1 MKHSPLSD
9 PVRITFLLV
18 GMFLGSLAV
27 HAIAAP
33 GEVARQ
39 IRLNDPNAPGGA
51 ITLEDSAEFGSG
63 VAALGD
69 LNSDGVEDL
78 AVGAAGLGD
87 SGAVYIFFL
96 NSDGSVKSQVRIAD
110 GESGLPANTLAMD
123 DNFGAR
129 VENLGDLDGDGN
141 PELAASVSRGTNG
154 STPGAVYIL
163 FLNRNGTVK
172 TVQKIA
178 NGEGGLAPNTLDP
191 SNKFGSALAKLGDLD
206 GDGVTELAVGAEGG
220 GVGNPPLG
228 QVFILFLNANGTV
241 KQQETIG
248 DGQNGFGSN
257 LIESVDLFGCSLST
271 IGDLDC
277 DGIPELVVGTKEEDT
292 GATNAGSVY
301 VLFLSTTGD
310 LVKSVVQIG
319 DGVGGLSGSALSAS
333 NRFGSAIEN
342 AGDLNGDGVPDM
354 IVGAETASGTSGASE
369 GAIFVLLMNADGTV
383 KSHLKIANGLGGL
396 AAGSFFSI
404 SRFGSSITRLGDLDE
419 DGIPEFAVGVKQALI
434 PSNRPGDAL
443 ILSLGDAP
451 ITVTTAADEFDTP
464 SGANVSLREAI
475 RDAEAT
481 GEFREILFQPSL
493 NGSTITLT
501 ETLDIVSGQS
511 LRITA
516 KDLPDGITISGD
528 GQHQIIEHV
537 GDALTLE
544 CLNLENGFEGGS
556 GGGIEAFTSSALFVN
571 QVTFRRC
578 ISTSSLARGG
588 AISSS
593 GFAKITNST
602 FIENEADEGGAISMT
617 LGTAQLQAINCTFIS
632 NSATTLSDPNDGGGA
647 ILCSGIDAASIN
659 FCTFIENSAVQGSAL
674 LTDNSTVTL
683 RNCLFPGSTFV
694 IDFVNG
700 GIANE
705 FESRFPDLD
714 DLAPLANYNGKIPTR
729 PLLPTATDINGV
741 PFLPLPTTDQ
751 NGLPRTR
758 NGGSD
763 PGAAEAIELT
773 DYQPDNLI
781 GEKRGRQKGNN
792 LYNTTG
798 AGQKVRVKLRG
809 RKKFK
814 TFMTVQNDG
823 IFPDSFIMRSNKPN
837 KRTLKLKVRQLG
849 GGNVTAALRRGLP
862 LLNLAPGQ
870 SVAFKA
876 DYKRKSKDR
885 KARGKLRFTSTSSFF
900 GKSDTVQAKIKSL
913 RERRR

>member
-1 MKHSPLSD
+1 MRHHSL
-9 PVRITFLLV
+9 TLAMACFFLWLPY
-18 GMFLGSLAV
+18 AA
-27 HAIAAP
+27 HAAP
-33 GEVARQ
+33 GEVDTFSKIAS
-39 IRLNDPNAPGGA
+39 NTG
-51 ITLEDSAEFGSG
+51 
-63 VAALGD
+63 
-69 LNSDGVEDL
+69 
-78 AVGAAGLGD
+78 GLGSLVD
-87 SGAVYIFFL
+87 F
-96 NSDGSVKSQVRIAD
+96 
-110 GESGLPANTLAMD
+110 GL
-123 DNFGAR
+123 FGTSCTT
-129 VENLGDLDGDGN
+129 LGDLDGDGI
-141 PELAASVSRGTNG
+141 PELVVGATGDNTGGSNRG
-154 STPGAVYIL
+154 ALYIL
-163 FLNRNGTVK
+163 FLDRNGSVK
-172 TVQKIA
+172 SQTKIA
-178 NGEGGLAPNTLDP
+178 DNTGGFGTLADAD
-191 SNKFGSALAKLGDLD
+191 KFGISCAALGDLD
-206 GDGVTELAVGAEGG
+206 GDGVSELVVGASDDDTGGSNRGALYILFLDRNGSVKSQTKIANNTGEFGTLTNADFFGTSCTTPGDLDGDGIPDLVVGAEGDDTG
-220 GVGNPPLG
+220 GTFRGAVY
-228 QVFILFLNANGTV
+228 VLFLNVDGSV
-241 KQQETIG
+241 KSQTKIADDTG
-248 DGQNGFGSN
+248 GFGTLTDS
-257 LIESVDLFGCSLST
+257 DGFGISCSPL
-271 IGDLDC
+271 GDLNG
-277 DGIPELVVGTKEEDT
+277 DGIPELVVGATGDDT
-292 GATNAGSVY
+292 GGILRGAVY
-301 VLFLSTTGD
+301 VLFL
-310 LVKSVVQIG
+310 
-319 DGVGGLSGSALSAS
+319 
-333 NRFGSAIEN
+333 
-342 AGDLNGDGVPDM
+342 
-354 IVGAETASGTSGASE
+354 
-369 GAIFVLLMNADGTV
+369 NADGSV
-383 KSHLKIANGLGGL
+383 KSQTKIASNTVGFGAL
-396 AAGSFFSI
+396 ANADFFGI
-404 SRFGSSITRLGDLDE
+404 SCTFLGDLDG
-419 DGIPEFAVGVKQALI
+419 DGIPELAVGAE
-434 PSNRPGDAL
+434 GDDTDGDSRGAIH
-443 ILSLGDAP
+443 ILSLGDLP

-464 SGANVSLREAI
+464 SGANLSLREAI

-481 GEFREILFQPSL
+481 GEFREIDFAPSL

-501 ETLDIVSGQS
+501 DTLNIASGQS

-528 GQHQIIEHV
+528 GQHQIIEHQ

-617 LGTAQLQAINCTFIS
+617 LGTAQLQAVNCTFIS

-683 RNCLFPGSTFV
+683 RNCLFPGSMFV

-798 AGQKVRVKLRG
+798 AGQKVKVKLQG